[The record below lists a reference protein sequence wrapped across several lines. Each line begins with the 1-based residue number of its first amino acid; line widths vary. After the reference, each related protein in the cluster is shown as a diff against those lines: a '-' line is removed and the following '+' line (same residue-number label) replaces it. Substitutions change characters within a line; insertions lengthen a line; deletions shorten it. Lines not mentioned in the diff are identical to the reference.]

1 MALGS
6 PAFFL
11 VMFMLWGAWRR
22 AGVVKTTGAL
32 AAGQSVEGKTDLHS
46 ELTGCP
52 EVGQA
57 CYICLLIS
65 SLRLTHDAHTLAFVD
80 RQGTESKKF
89 NGLVSISGVVTERIK
104 KQVHVFVLPS
114 LFL

>member
-1 MALGS
+1 M
-6 PAFFL
+6 
-11 VMFMLWGAWRR
+11 
-22 AGVVKTTGAL
+22 KTTGAL

-46 ELTGCP
+46 EPTGCP

-80 RQGTESKKF
+80 RQGTESKKS